1 LLDWLSDP
9 TVWLGLATL
18 VVLEIVL
25 GIDNLIFIAI
35 LSDKLPAHQQNRA
48 RRIGLSLALIMR
60 LGLLAS
66 ISWIVSLTNPLFGI
80 WRFDFSWRDV
90 ILIAGGLF
98 LLVKA
103 TIEIHDRLEVAEL
116 QHGHGR
122 AGGQGRFWP
131 IVAQI
136 VVLDAVFSI
145 DSVITAVGMVDEL
158 AVMMA
163 AVTVAVIVMLVA
175 SAPLSRFINQHPS
188 LIILCLGFLL
198 MVGFVL
204 VVDGFGLHIPK
215 GYLYAAIGFSV
226 LIELF
231 NQTALH
237 KRRRYVRSISLR
249 NRTADA
255 ILRMLGGVPIREA
268 PAGAG
273 GAAIAGS
280 AAEPATFATAEE
292 ARATF
297 TPAEQAMVRGV
308 LSLAVRQVETI
319 MTPRTDVMWIDADDA
334 REAVMT
340 EVRSSPHRF
349 FLLSRGGIDNLIGI
363 VRKEDVLQLALSGAA
378 FDLPAIAL
386 EPASVRAGATI
397 LAAFE
402 VFRSSPSEMALIVDE
417 YGTLAGIVTR
427 TDMLEAIA
435 GHLPQ
440 PGEEAGG
447 ATEVGPGVV
456 ALDASMSIYEAQE
469 RLRIAETPRG
479 DFHTLA
485 GFALAQLGR
494 LPFVGDRLRWVDW
507 TLEVT
512 KLDGWRIEEIV
523 ARREKAEDVGA

>member
-35 LSDKLPAHQQNRA
+35 LSDKLPAHQQNKA
-48 RRIGLSLALIMR
+48 RRIGLSLALFMR

-66 ISWIVSLTNPLFGI
+66 ISWIVSLTNPLFSV
-80 WRFDFSWRDV
+80 WRLAFSWRDI

-122 AGGQGRFWP
+122 AGGQARFWP

-237 KRRRYVRSISLR
+237 KRRRYVRSMSLR

-255 ILRMLGGVPIREA
+255 ILRLVGGVPIREA
-268 PAGAG
+268 PAGG
-273 GAAIAGS
+273 P
-280 AAEPATFATAEE
+280 EPATFATAEE
-292 ARATF
+292 VRATF

-308 LSLAVRQVETI
+308 LSLAERPVETI
-319 MTPRTDVMWIDADDA
+319 MTPRTAVMWIDADDA
-334 REAVMT
+334 REAVMA
-340 EVRSSPHRF
+340 EVRASQHRF

-363 VRKEDVLQLALSGAA
+363 ARKEDVLQLALSNAA
-378 FDLPAIAL
+378 FDLPGIAL

-417 YGTLAGIVTR
+417 YGTLLGIVTR

-447 ATEVGPGVV
+447 AKEVGPGVV
-456 ALDASMSIYEAQE
+456 ALDASISIYEAQE
-469 RLRIAETPRG
+469 RLRIGETPRG

-494 LPFVGDRLRWVDW
+494 LPFVGDRLRWADW